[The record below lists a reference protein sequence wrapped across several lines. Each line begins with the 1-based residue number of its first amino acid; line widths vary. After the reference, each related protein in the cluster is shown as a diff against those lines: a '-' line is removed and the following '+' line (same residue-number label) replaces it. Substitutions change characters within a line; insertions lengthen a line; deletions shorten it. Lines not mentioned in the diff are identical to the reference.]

1 MNIESIKPF
10 FSIVIPLYNKEKSIL
25 NTINTVLGQSFQD
38 FEIVVVNDGSKD
50 NGPEIVSNIS
60 DSRIRIIHQE
70 NAGVSSARNVGI
82 KESIGEYIALLDAD
96 DLWLENHLQNI
107 HELIKKYPDFGLY
120 ACAYKT
126 RIEGAQDRSIYVY
139 GLPGDSDLVKI
150 PNYFESVAY
159 GDNLVCSSAVCIPRK
174 IFVEN
179 DIWFPVGEK
188 YGEDQYVWAR
198 VAVQFEISYCKI
210 ASAIYDQSAENNTIG
225 AILEETEPH
234 QSFYMIKE
242 LRGFIVDEK
251 VMKGFDDY
259 ISKIFFQFPLRNM
272 LYRSKLYG
280 IKQVFVFPINK
291 KHTLL
296 LVSVFIVPKVIVGLA
311 RELKRWLIKL
321 VKIL

>member
-1 MNIESIKPF
+1 MNTESIKPF
-10 FSIVIPLYNKEKSIL
+10 FSIVIPLYNKEKHIL
-25 NTINTVLGQSFQD
+25 DTINTVLGQSFQD

-82 KESIGEYIALLDAD
+82 KESTGEYIALLDAD

-126 RIEGAQDRSIYVY
+126 RIEGAQDRSINVY

-159 GDNLVCSSAVCIPRK
+159 GDNLVWSSAVCIPRK

-198 VAVQFEISYCKI
+198 IAVQFEIAYCKI

-225 AILEETEPH
+225 AIQQEVEPH
-234 QSFYMIKE
+234 NSFYMIKE

-259 ISKIFFQFPLRNM
+259 LSKIFFQFPLRNM
-272 LYRSKLYG
+272 LYRSKIYG
-280 IKQVFVFPINK
+280 FKQIFIFPLNV
-291 KHTLL
+291 KH
-296 LVSVFIVPKVIVGLA
+296 VFILVFILVTPKWI
-311 RELKRWLIKL
+311 
-321 VKIL
+321 VKILKMLKSKFF

>member
-1 MNIESIKPF
+1 MNTESIKPF
-10 FSIVIPLYNKEKSIL
+10 FSIVIPLYNKEKNIL
-25 NTINTVLGQSFQD
+25 DTINTVLGQSFQD

-50 NGPEIVSNIS
+50 NGPEIVSNLS

-70 NAGVSSARNVGI
+70 NAGVSSARNTGV
-82 KESIGEYIALLDAD
+82 KESTGEYIALLDAD

-120 ACAYKT
+120 ACAYKI
-126 RIEGAQDRSIYVY
+126 RIEGAQDRSINVY
-139 GLPGDSDLVKI
+139 GLPDDSDFVTI

-159 GDNLVCSSAVCIPRK
+159 GDNLVCSSAVCIPKK
-174 IFVEN
+174 IFIEN

-198 VAVQFEISYCKI
+198 VAVQFEIAYCKI

-259 ISKIFFQFPLRNM
+259 LSKIFFSFPLRNM
-272 LYRSKLYG
+272 LYRSKIYG
-280 IKQVFVFPINK
+280 FKQIFIFPLNV
-291 KHTLL
+291 KH
-296 LVSVFIVPKVIVGLA
+296 VFILVFILVTPK
-311 RELKRWLIKL
+311 WL
-321 VKIL
+321 VKILKMLKSKFF

>member
-1 MNIESIKPF
+1 MNTESIKPF
-10 FSIVIPLYNKEKSIL
+10 FSIVIPLYNKEKNIL
-25 NTINTVLGQSFQD
+25 DTINTVLGQSFQN

-82 KESIGEYIALLDAD
+82 KESTGEYIALLDAD

-107 HELIKKYPDFGLY
+107 HELIKKYPNFGLY
-120 ACAYKT
+120 ACAYKI
-126 RIEGAQDRSIYVY
+126 RIEGAQDRSINVY
-139 GLPGDSDLVKI
+139 GLPDDSDFVTI

-198 VAVQFEISYCKI
+198 VAVQFEIAYCKI
-210 ASAIYDQSAENNTIG
+210 ASAIYDRSAENNTAA
-225 AILEETEPH
+225 AIQQEVEPH
-234 QSFYMIKE
+234 KSFYMIKE
-242 LRGFIVDEK
+242 LRGFISDAK
-251 VMKGFDDY
+251 MLKGFDGY
-259 ISKIFFQFPLRNM
+259 LSKIFFDFPLRNI
-272 LYRSKLYG
+272 LHRSKVYG
-280 IKQVFVFPINK
+280 LRQAFSLKLNIRHRLIILFIF
-291 KHTLL
+291 LL
-296 LVSVFIVPKVIVGLA
+296 PKWLFSFLRKA
-311 RELKRWLIKL
+311 RRVLRFK
-321 VKIL
+321 